1 MKIIRK
7 VFIIVTLLSLFSCE
21 SEETK
26 LNKSKEVVKL
36 FASSTV
42 FNDEE
47 KMRLYYPNNTE
58 IRGSYLVLKDFE
70 IIGASLNDNII
81 SVIGR
86 SQGREISFDVKKE
99 SGKYII
105 IRSRGFSMFFNSN
118 LYKYCRQIGCIK
130 EGDYDAEISK
140 ICHEN
145 QLQFDLLVERIK
157 NEIEEGVRLENHSV
171 KNDGYY
177 ISGDITYKNYSR
189 FGIPASTYKLYIEYL
204 NNKGD
209 IIFKEEEI
217 AYGNIPFGASKTT
230 SIANFNIA
238 SQARKINIS
247 LKIINTSFIEEVIA
261 EHAKG
266 NNCNYSYNL

>member
-7 VFIIVTLLSLFSCE
+7 VFIIVTLFSLFSCE

-47 KMRLYYPNNTE
+47 KMRMYYPNNTE

-70 IIGASLNDNII
+70 IIGASLHDNII

-86 SQGREISFDVKKE
+86 SQGREISCDVKKE

-130 EGDYDAEISK
+130 EEDYEDVRSV
-140 ICHEN
+140 
-145 QLQFDLLVERIK
+145 LVF
-157 NEIEEGVRLENHSV
+157 
-171 KNDGYY
+171 Y
-177 ISGDITYKNYSR
+177 NYSMFYR
-189 FGIPASTYKLYIEYL
+189 VEE
-204 NNKGD
+204 N
-209 IIFKEEEI
+209 IIRILSFWD
-217 AYGNIPFGASKTT
+217 NRRNPD
-230 SIANFNIA
+230 
-238 SQARKINIS
+238 S
-247 LKIINTSFIEEVIA
+247 LDLFDF
-261 EHAKG
+261 
-266 NNCNYSYNL
+266 

>member
-7 VFIIVTLLSLFSCE
+7 VLIIVTLFSLFSCE

-26 LNKSKEVVKL
+26 LNKAKEVVKL
-36 FASSTV
+36 FASSTT
-42 FNDEE
+42 FDDEE
-47 KMRLYYPNNTE
+47 KMRLYYPNKVE
-58 IRGSYLVLKDFE
+58 IKGSYLVLKDFE
-70 IIGASLNDNII
+70 IIGASLTDNII

-105 IRSRGFSMFFNSN
+105 IRSKGLSMFFNSN

-130 EGDYDAEISK
+130 EGDYDVEISK

-145 QLQFDLLVERIK
+145 QLQF
-157 NEIEEGVRLENHSV
+157 EEGVRLENHSV

-217 AYGNIPFGASKTT
+217 AYSSIPFGASKTT
-230 SIANFNIA
+230 SIVNFNIA
-238 SQARKINIS
+238 SRARKINIS
-247 LKIINTSFIEEVIA
+247 LKIINTTFIEEVIA

-266 NNCNYSYNL
+266 ENCTYSNNL

>member
-1 MKIIRK
+1 MKIVRK
-7 VFIIVTLLSLFSCE
+7 VLIIVTLFSLFSCE

-86 SQGREISFDVKKE
+86 SQGKEISFDVKKE

-105 IRSRGFSMFFNSN
+105 IRSRGFSMFFDSN

-145 QLQFDLLVERIK
+145 QLQFDVLVERIK
-157 NEIEEGVRLENHSV
+157 NKIEEGVRLENHSV
-171 KNDGYY
+171 KNDGYVH
-177 ISGDITYKNYSR
+177 GDLTYKNYSR
-189 FGIPASTYKLYIEYL
+189 FSIPASTYNLYIEYL
-204 NNKGD
+204 NGKGD

-217 AYGNIPFGASKTT
+217 AYGNIHFGESKTAH
-230 SIANFNIA
+230 IVNFDVD
-238 SQARKINIS
+238 SRARKINIS
-247 LKIINTSFIEEVIA
+247 LKIKNTNFIEEVIA
-261 EHAKG
+261 EHARG
-266 NNCNYSYNL
+266 NNCTYSNNL